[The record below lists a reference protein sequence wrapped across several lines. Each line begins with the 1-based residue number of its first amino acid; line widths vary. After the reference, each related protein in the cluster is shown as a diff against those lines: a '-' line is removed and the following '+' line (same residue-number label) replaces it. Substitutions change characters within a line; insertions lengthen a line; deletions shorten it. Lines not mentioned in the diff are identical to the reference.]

1 MKVGMGISWG
11 AISVINAMPCGI
23 GAVIGTELTT
33 RSEFIPEG
41 RKRTVEITND
51 PSEPTLLAELC
62 VSAAYAELKI
72 DEPEGWRLKTT
83 SEIPPSRGLKSSSS
97 AANSILSAVFDELGH
112 SVDSM
117 RMIRLGVDCAKR
129 AGVTK
134 TGSFDDA
141 CGCHF
146 GGFTITNNTDNEVI
160 LMEDFPVYDVILHI
174 PDVKIRKSGLDMD
187 SLAAVADR
195 QRGVIKLSETDP
207 LGALTENGRL
217 IAEASDLD
225 NSVAEDAL
233 KAGALAA
240 GITGSGPATAIV
252 TEEGKGKEFVGNTG
266 LKNIIITKTRSLMK
280 Q

>member
-1 MKVGMGISWG
+1 MGIGISWG

-33 RSEFIPEG
+33 RSEFIPDG
-41 RKRTVEITND
+41 RGRTVEIMND
-51 PSEPTLLAELC
+51 SSEPTLLAELC
-62 VSAAYAELKI
+62 VSAAYLKADF
-72 DEPEGWRLKTT
+72 DEPEGWHLRTM

-97 AANSILSAVFDELGH
+97 AANSILSAVFDELGY
-112 SVDSM
+112 SVDSLT
-117 RMIRLGVDCAKR
+117 MIKLGVDCAKR

-174 PDVKIRKSGLDMD
+174 SDVKIRKSGLDMD
-187 SLAAVADR
+187 SLTAIADR
-195 QRGVIKLSETDP
+195 QRGVIKLSETNP

-217 IAEASDLD
+217 IAEASNLD

-233 KAGALAA
+233 TAGALAA

-252 TEEGKGKEFVGNTG
+252 TERGKAKEFVEDTG
-266 LKNIIITKTRSLMK
+266 LKNIILTKTRNLTK
-280 Q
+280 

>member
-1 MKVGMGISWG
+1 MSIGISWG
-11 AISVINAMPCGI
+11 AVSVINAMPCGI

-33 RSEFIPEG
+33 RSEFIPGKGSE
-41 RKRTVEITND
+41 KTVDITND

-62 VSAAYAELKI
+62 VAAAYAEAGI
-72 DEPEGWRLKTT
+72 DEPEIWHLRTV

-97 AANSILSAVFDELGH
+97 AANSILSAVFDELGY
-112 SVDSM
+112 SIDTLT
-117 RMIRLGVDCAKR
+117 MIKLGVDCAKR

-160 LMEDFPVYDVILHI
+160 LMEDFPVHDVILHI
-174 PDVKIRKSGLDMD
+174 PEIKIRKSGLDMD
-187 SLAAVADR
+187 ALAAVADK
-195 QRGVIKLSETDP
+195 QKGVIKLSETDP

-217 IAEASDLD
+217 IAEASELD
-225 NSVAEDAL
+225 NAIAEEAL
-233 KAGALAA
+233 AAGALAA

-252 TEEGKGKEFVGNTG
+252 VENGGAREFVERTG
-266 LKNIIITKTRSLMK
+266 LENVIFTKTRNLMK
-280 Q
+280 